1 MNFAKR
7 NRDADGD
14 CPSRLRGALA
24 GVVAALLLAASGTA
38 LAQAMYRWTDAQG
51 RVSYGDKPPKGALNV
66 TRIEV
71 PPATNTVPAT
81 APARPAAVDAPAA
94 PAPDIATKRRA
105 LRNQFE
111 ANLAQA
117 REKLDLAR
125 KNLAEGTDPQDDE
138 RQMIQRGAPGPS
150 GVAKMNC
157 RQVAGKDGKTATV
170 CPSMVPNDA
179 FYQRIARLEDAV
191 RAAEEEVAA
200 AENAY
205 RRGVD

>member
-1 MNFAKR
+1 MNCVERKR
-7 NRDADGD
+7 DSN
-14 CPSRLRGALA
+14 PSPRLLRAVVGLAL
-24 GVVAALLLAASGTA
+24 ALLLGASTGA
-38 LAQAMYRWTDAQG
+38 LAQALYRWTDVDG

-71 PPATNTVPAT
+71 NPSTNTVPSV
-81 APARPAAVDAPAA
+81 PVPPRAAVVDTPAA
-94 PAPDIATKRRA
+94 PGPDLATQRRTT
-105 LRNQFE
+105 RNKLE
-111 ANLAQA
+111 ASLAQA

-125 KNLAEGTDPQDDE
+125 KNLAEGTDPQEDE
-138 RQMIQRGAPGPS
+138 RQMVQRGTAGPT
-150 GVAKMNC
+150 GAAKMNC
-157 RQVAGKDGKTATV
+157 RQVAGKDGKNATI

-200 AENAY
+200 AETAY